1 MQIYN
6 IQKLSIFTA
15 ILVTVSAL
23 FLGSL
28 QLTLPLD
35 YSDFIS
41 GNVAWS
47 AQTKFQ
53 DLVVMPIALVG
64 GFLIFVFLMHL
75 FRKSNEMP
83 TAKEPI
89 DCTAVPGSCRL

>member
-15 ILVTVSAL
+15 ILVTVSVL
-23 FLGSL
+23 FLELL
-28 QLTLPLD
+28 QLNIPLD
-35 YSDFIS
+35 YSDFIT
-41 GNVAWS
+41 GNTVWS

-64 GFLIFVFLMHL
+64 GFLMFIFQNLSLNVRTLGVE
-75 FRKSNEMP
+75 NE
-83 TAKEPI
+83 K
-89 DCTAVPGSCRL
+89 